1 MSATNQPT
9 DKGAKMDKVIA
20 DKMAKIFFGMLEGEF
35 PDDQEDMRFFTNYLA
50 PFTAMMADQAVEAL
64 VYKYDVDEEFANL
77 VVRGTAM
84 LNKMNGANSF
94 NDYCAT
100 EEMAQA
106 MREEG

>member
-1 MSATNQPT
+1 
-9 DKGAKMDKVIA
+9 MDKVIA
-20 DKMAKIFFGMLEGEF
+20 DKMAKIFFGMLDGEF

-50 PFTAMMADQAVEAL
+50 PFTKLMADQAVESL
-64 VYKYDVDEEFANL
+64 VYKYDVDEDFANL

-94 NDYCAT
+94 SDYCAT

-106 MREEG
+106 MRGEE